1 MKIKNQNW
9 NNNNDNNSNNNDN
22 NNNNNNDDDFCVFVY
37 GVISVAR
44 VFLLRLFC

>member
-9 NNNNDNNSNNNDN
+9 NNNNNNNK
-22 NNNNNNDDDFCVFVY
+22 DDFCVFVY

-44 VFLLRLFC
+44 LSP